1 MITFMPS
8 ICFSRD
14 RSRDS
19 LLLFRVWNYTQN
31 HQQSTDGIEKNVYMS
46 YTFQTKRRNPTLFL
60 IPTMYSIAKGAREYV
75 GEAYY
80 KMRFHDAFRYDLHRQ
95 VLCGTIPH
103 NRTVMPNIFQ
113 YMTPDLYNETL
124 YGDKILSPFHYSNR
138 FFYKY
143 LIIPVNNNLFIV
155 RFRPRTNNTQLIK
168 GRAFVELESGRINSI
183 TFDGEYDLVSF
194 NVTAA
199 MNMTD
204 ERIVLPERCST
215 KIKFNFLGN
224 KITATC
230 RAFYDCP
237 TTLPDSLDNVE
248 SREMMETLRPTT
260 LPITEKEIYD
270 KHDEARVIAQQEEAA
285 DTTEHKQSLGD
296 FLWDNI
302 GYNLINST
310 YADAGPASMR
320 ISPLFNPL
328 YFSYSQS
335 RGFAYK
341 LNIGLRYN
349 FSPHRY
355 LTLEPKMGYN
365 FKKQQFFY
373 TAPLRMTYNP
383 KRNGYA
389 EITWANGN
397 RTSHGALI
405 DDIQKKE
412 GEKFEVP
419 EFRDEIFQVVNNVEA
434 FDWVEVMTGIVYH
447 RRSSTQHEL
456 MKSIG
461 FDDEFRSFA
470 PLLTLHFK
478 PWQQKGP
485 TLTANYERGFKN
497 VFRSNL
503 DYERWEFDLSYKH
516 KMKSMRAVNFRA
528 GTGFYTQRSTDY
540 FVDYSNFRD
549 NNLPT
554 GWDDDWTGQFQLVD
568 ERWYNESNYYIR
580 GNFSFESP
588 LLALTWVPLVGKVIE
603 MERVYISAL
612 NIEHTRPYFELG
624 YGFTTRYL
632 STGIFTSFLGGKY
645 EGFGCKFTVELFRRW

>member
-270 KHDEARVIAQQEEAA
+270 
-285 DTTEHKQSLGD
+285 
-296 FLWDNI
+296 
-302 GYNLINST
+302 
-310 YADAGPASMR
+310 
-320 ISPLFNPL
+320 
-328 YFSYSQS
+328 
-335 RGFAYK
+335 
-341 LNIGLRYN
+341 
-349 FSPHRY
+349 
-355 LTLEPKMGYN
+355 
-365 FKKQQFFY
+365 
-373 TAPLRMTYNP
+373 
-383 KRNGYA
+383 
-389 EITWANGN
+389 
-397 RTSHGALI
+397 
-405 DDIQKKE
+405 
-412 GEKFEVP
+412 
-419 EFRDEIFQVVNNVEA
+419 
-434 FDWVEVMTGIVYH
+434 
-447 RRSSTQHEL
+447 
-456 MKSIG
+456 
-461 FDDEFRSFA
+461 
-470 PLLTLHFK
+470 
-478 PWQQKGP
+478 
-485 TLTANYERGFKN
+485 
-497 VFRSNL
+497 
-503 DYERWEFDLSYKH
+503 
-516 KMKSMRAVNFRA
+516 
-528 GTGFYTQRSTDY
+528 
-540 FVDYSNFRD
+540 
-549 NNLPT
+549 
-554 GWDDDWTGQFQLVD
+554 
-568 ERWYNESNYYIR
+568 
-580 GNFSFESP
+580 
-588 LLALTWVPLVGKVIE
+588 
-603 MERVYISAL
+603 
-612 NIEHTRPYFELG
+612 
-624 YGFTTRYL
+624 
-632 STGIFTSFLGGKY
+632 
-645 EGFGCKFTVELFRRW
+645 